1 MSKVYKCPECL
12 TNIEERFLAGKCP
25 VCGHLMKP
33 EGFKIEGDGFQ
44 GALAYKQLGVLVLD
58 GSGSM
63 KMETPELIKK
73 AEAVSKSVSEF
84 FEKMKQSTNSNH
96 FCFAIVNF
104 ATTSQTML
112 DITETDKLDT
122 NAKYDPVKDETG
134 IETYLY
140 TGLEEAEKI
149 IKPFMEAK
157 DDCIRSVVLVIMTD
171 GMDMDM
177 NKAKTKMR
185 QLKDTYGDK
194 LTVTASYFETRG
206 LKDNEKKKIMDFLG
220 ELVTDSSKCRT
231 INSGEE
237 LRTFFI
243 ASMSR

>member
-1 MSKVYKCPECL
+1 MSKVYKCQECL
-12 TNIEERFLAGKCP
+12 TEIEERFLGGKCP
-25 VCGHLMKP
+25 ICGHILKP

-44 GALAYKQLGVLVLD
+44 GSLAYKQLGVLLLD

-63 KMETPELIKK
+63 KMNTPELITK

-84 FEKMKQSTNSNH
+84 FEKMKQSTISNH

-104 ATTSQTML
+104 AKTSQRML

-122 NAKYDPVKDETG
+122 NAKYNPVIDETG

-177 NKAKTKMR
+177 DKAKTTMR
-185 QLKDTYGDK
+185 QLKETYGDK
-194 LTVTASYFETRG
+194 LTVTASFFNTMG
-206 LKDNEKKKIMDFLG
+206 LRENEKKKIMDFLG
-220 ELVTDSSKCRT
+220 ELVTDPSKCRKIT
-231 INSGEE
+231 SGEE

-243 ASMSR
+243 ASMTR